1 VALADASTM
10 MRDLFQF
17 RFDAGSEL
25 SGHSFGN
32 LFITVMT
39 RLTGDFEKAIIE
51 TSKVLALRGQVIP
64 STLNNVV
71 LVAQHKDGSITEGE
85 HKIPEAH
92 KTINKVYLKPLKPQ
106 PAPEAIRAIEK
117 AELIVMGPGSL
128 YTSIIPNILIK
139 EITDAIVV
147 SRAVKVY
154 VCNIMT
160 QPGETDGYSASAHL
174 KNLIE
179 HSHPRMIDYVIVNTG
194 KIPAHILERYKEE
207 KAYPVVNDRKN
218 IENMGYRVIED
229 DVVFFSEKMV
239 RHDPLKLAKIILG
252 FLEEI

>member
-1 VALADASTM
+1 
-10 MRDLFQF
+10 
-17 RFDAGSEL
+17 
-25 SGHSFGN
+25 
-32 LFITVMT
+32 
-39 RLTGDFEKAIIE
+39 
-51 TSKVLALRGQVIP
+51 
-64 STLNNVV
+64 
-71 LVAQHKDGSITEGE
+71 
-85 HKIPEAH
+85 
-92 KTINKVYLKPLKPQ
+92 
-106 PAPEAIRAIEK
+106 
-117 AELIVMGPGSL
+117 
-128 YTSIIPNILIK
+128 LIK

-194 KIPAHILERYKEE
+194 KIPAHILKRYEE
-207 KAYPVVNDRKN
+207 ENAYPVVNDRKN

-239 RHDPLKLAKIILG
+239 RHDPLKVAKIIVG